1 MKKLNTVQKLS
12 PYGGVTTPSLNTLA
26 PPIPIYAEH
35 GVRHAC
41 LSVSPM
47 EQHMRAVK
55 AVLEFT
61 YPQDETKLKHAL
73 KGEDYYLALV
83 HIDRMLS
90 SGQVDRN
97 CDEAVHR
104 VRILLDE
111 VLAE

>member
-1 MKKLNTVQKLS
+1 
-12 PYGGVTTPSLNTLA
+12 
-26 PPIPIYAEH
+26 
-35 GVRHAC
+35 
-41 LSVSPM
+41 
-47 EQHMRAVK
+47 MRAVK

-83 HIDRMLS
+83 DIDRMLS

>member
-12 PYGGVTTPSLNTLA
+12 PYGGVTTPSLNIIA

-83 HIDRMLS
+83 NIDRMLS